1 MSFSWNTIEMESPLI
16 RGRPEQFEEASGV
29 FKTIADRTDP
39 LSDELWD
46 LRRGRSEGFAGEAAE
61 AIGQRIGDIL
71 VPLSDVPK
79 VSSEID
85 AVFDQ
90 HTRQLEVLV
99 EKANQAVARAHT
111 RWNRKESAEADVSR
125 YERSVSY
132 LSRQISQL
140 RCWCSGIC
148 ACGVPAQV
156 ASLESRRWNAQQDLS
171 HARGDLRTA
180 EGLVEDSRSDWTH
193 LRREEDELNES
204 TGHRLKTVPLWS
216 LRDTGNIFTEKAEE
230 FREWIRETWDFFINE
245 FLEELHSALDT
256 ILDWVDAAG
265 LILEWI
271 PVVNVAYKAVEA
283 LLVGVKTLAG
293 LGLALSGQMT
303 WGEFAL
309 DLAVDAAGF
318 AIPGGRL
325 LSKGIKRVTK
335 NGSLHKVVDY
345 LPKRAKHLED
355 SVKKLGSR
363 GAKHIY
369 RHSPVIKQ
377 FNDLLYRASW
387 KRPFR
392 EGSMRWKSSKWLLG
406 QRGPKW
412 LFGGPRGSWNFA
424 PKPGGHWLF
433 QDLDRRSWITRISRS
448 EGFVKKG
455 ILVPFGKTYED
466 WASKR
471 ISEWSYDLAIEA
483 GEDLFKGQEIL
494 REEKMILKTILT
506 PWTTLTP
513 CRF

>member
-1 MSFSWNTIEMESPLI
+1 MSFSWNTIGMESPLI

-61 AIGQRIGDIL
+61 ATGERIGDIL
-71 VPLSDVPK
+71 VPLSDVPR

-140 RCWCSGIC
+140 RCCCSGIC

-156 ASLESRRWNAQQDLS
+156 ASLESRRWNAQQNLS

-216 LRDTGNIFTEKAEE
+216 LRDTGNILTEKAEE

-325 LSKGIKRVTK
+325 LSKGIKHVTK

-377 FNDLLYRASW
+377 FNDLLYKGHKWAYRKW
-387 KRPFR
+387 KFFDPTARPTFFR
-392 EGSMRWKSSKWLLG
+392 
-406 QRGPKW
+406 
-412 LFGGPRGSWNFA
+412 N
-424 PKPGGHWLF
+424 
-433 QDLDRRSWITRISRS
+433 LDRGSWITRTSRDH
-448 EGFVKKG
+448 GFVKT
-455 ILVPFGKTYED
+455 LSPFGKYEDWYPVNPRQLSLFRRSKED
-466 WASKR
+466 WASDR
-471 ISEWSYDLAIEA
+471 ISEWSYDLLGNA

>member
-1 MSFSWNTIEMESPLI
+1 MSFSWNTIGMESPLI
-16 RGRPEQFEEASGV
+16 RGRREQFEEASGV

-46 LRRGRSEGFAGEAAE
+46 IRRGRSEGFAGEAAE
-61 AIGQRIGDIL
+61 AIGQGIGDIL
-71 VPLSDVPK
+71 VPLSDVPR

-99 EKANQAVARAHT
+99 ERANQAVARAHT

-125 YERSVSY
+125 YERSVSH

-140 RCWCSGIC
+140 RCCCSGIC
-148 ACGVPAQV
+148 ACGIPAQI
-156 ASLESRRWNAQQDLS
+156 ASLESQRWNAQQHLS

-180 EGLVEDSRSDWTH
+180 EGLVADSKSEWTH

-230 FREWIRETWDFFINE
+230 FREWIREKWDFVINE

-271 PVVNVAYKAVEA
+271 PVVNIAYKAVEF

-303 WGEFAL
+303 WGEFTL
-309 DLAVDAAGF
+309 DLVVDAAGF

-325 LSKGIKRVTK
+325 LSKGIKRIWK
-335 NGSLHKVVDY
+335 NGSLHKVVDFI
-345 LPKRAKHLED
+345 PKFADKVED
-355 SVKKLGSR
+355 SVRR
-363 GAKHIY
+363 GLSGVTRTIY
-369 RHSPVIKQ
+369 RVPVVKQ
-377 FNDLLYRASW
+377 FNDLLY
-387 KRPFR
+387 K
-392 EGSMRWKSSKWLLG
+392 GSNWLYRKGRFFNNKL
-406 QRGPKW
+406 PPTFFHN
-412 LFGGPRGSWNFA
+412 LDRGS
-424 PKPGGHWLF
+424 
-433 QDLDRRSWITRISRS
+433 RITRIARDY
-448 EGFVKKG
+448 GFVKKDV
-455 ILVPFGKTYED
+455 LSPFGKKYED
-466 WASKR
+466 WASNR
-471 ISEWSYDLAIEA
+471 IFELGKDAFER
-483 GEDLFKGQEIL
+483 F
-494 REEKMILKTILT
+494 MNPNNVILT
-506 PWTTLTP
+506 PL
-513 CRF
+513 RL